1 MNMNH
6 LMRTAILLP
15 FLLAVAAVPVLP
27 AQNQPGP
34 RGQNQQQA
42 APLQGPQWHE
52 PHGRFTITIP
62 AGWHIDDS
70 QPAMKI
76 TNGSSWAIFDTT
88 SLAGGPLA
96 VAQRDAAQMQS
107 MVGNWKVVNQGNFT
121 AGQNAAA
128 GITVTCDVPTK
139 TGSSPRVMLFLAMA
153 AGNDNYATMTSSV
166 DAPTGEQANSTL
178 AQIFQS
184 IRF

>member
-1 MNMNH
+1 MN
-6 LMRTAILLP
+6 LRAILLLP
-15 FLLAVAAVPVLP
+15 VLLAVCAAPNLP
-27 AQNQPGP
+27 AQNQP
-34 RGQNQQQA
+34 RGQQQ
-42 APLQGPQWHE
+42 APLQGTEWHE

-70 QPAMKI
+70 QPSMKI
-76 TNGSSWAIFDTT
+76 TNGSSWALFETT

-96 VAQRDAAQMQS
+96 VAQRDASQMQP
-107 MVGNWKVVNQGNFT
+107 MVGNWKVINQGNFT

-128 GITVTCDVPTK
+128 GITVTCDIPTK
-139 TGSSPRVMLFLAMA
+139 TGNSPRVMLFLAMA

-178 AQIFQS
+178 VQIFQS

>member
-1 MNMNH
+1 MH
-6 LMRTAILLP
+6 LRAALLLT
-15 FLLAVAAVPVLP
+15 LLAAAPALP
-27 AQNQPGP
+27 AQNQGQN
-34 RGQNQQQA
+34 RGQQSRQSQ
-42 APLQGPQWHE
+42 PLQGQQWHE

-62 AGWHIDDS
+62 NGWHIDDS
-70 QPAMKI
+70 QPSMKI

-96 VAQRDAAQMQS
+96 VVHRDASQMQA
-107 MVGNWKVVNQGNFT
+107 MVGNWKVVNEGNFN

-139 TGSSPRVMLFLAMA
+139 TGNSPRVMLFLAMA

-166 DAPTGEQANSTL
+166 DAPTGEQANNTL
-178 AQIFQS
+178 VQIFQS

>member
-1 MNMNH
+1 MNI
-6 LMRTAILLP
+6 RAALLLS
-15 FLLAVAAVPVLP
+15 LLFAVPALQ
-27 AQNQPGP
+27 AQNQ
-34 RGQNQQQA
+34 GQKQPQQS
-42 APLQGPQWHE
+42 APLQGTQWHE

-70 QPAMKI
+70 QPSMKI

-96 VAQRDAAQMQS
+96 VAQRDASQMQA
-107 MVGNWKVVNQGNFT
+107 MVGNWKVVHQGNFT
-121 AGQNAAA
+121 ASNHPAA
-128 GITVTCDVPTK
+128 GLTVTCDVPTRSGN
-139 TGSSPRVMLFLAMA
+139 TQRVMLFLAMG

-166 DAPTGEQANSTL
+166 DAPTGEQANNTL
-178 AQIFQS
+178 VQIFQS